1 MGQRLN
7 IEIWNNG
14 KVLANA
20 YYHWSAYSKSAAELA
35 REIIYYIPD
44 AKADNDILKAIK
56 LLEKTGARMTEAEVE
71 RAKEIEE
78 LTDVLFDTNADRN
91 DGLISVT
98 EEGINETRNW
108 QEGALYIYLDEERIK
123 FDVIYKSKRWEWE
136 KEQKECNDNPK
147 VYRDL
152 EKVNVSFDDIKFK
165 DIDRFNDFVSD
176 HEMEPFVSVI
186 DPDYVIDM
194 IA

>member
-35 REIIYYIPD
+35 REIIYCIPD

-56 LLEKTGARMTEAEVE
+56 LLEKTGAKMTEAEVE

-123 FDVIYKSKRWEWE
+123 FDVIYKNKRWEWE

-152 EKVNVSFDDIKFK
+152 EKINVSFDDIKFK

>member
-20 YYHWSAYSKSAAELA
+20 YYHWSAYSKSAVELA
-35 REIIYYIPD
+35 RDIIYFIPD
-44 AKADNDILKAIK
+44 VKANNDILKAIK
-56 LLEKTGARMTEAEVE
+56 LLEKTGARMNKEEAN
-71 RAKEIEE
+71 RANGIEE
-78 LTDVLFDTNADRN
+78 LTGVLFNTDADRN

-147 VYRDL
+147 AYRDL

-165 DIDRFNDFVSD
+165 DINEFSDFVTD
-176 HEMEPFVSVI
+176 HEMEPFVSAI

>member
-98 EEGINETRNW
+98 EEGIDETRNW

-176 HEMEPFVSVI
+176 HEIEPFVSVI

>member
-20 YYHWSAYSKSAAELA
+20 YYHWSAYSKSAAELT
-35 REIIYYIPD
+35 REIIYFISD
-44 AKADNDILKAIK
+44 VKANNDILKAIK
-56 LLEKTGARMTEAEVE
+56 LLEKTGARMNKEEAN
-71 RAKEIEE
+71 RANGIEE
-78 LTDVLFDTNADRN
+78 LTGILFNTDADRN

-98 EEGINETRNW
+98 EEGINDTRNW

-165 DIDRFNDFVSD
+165 DIDKFCDFVSD